1 MTAVLGALGWL
12 LLTLLK
18 IVGILLLI
26 GLVLLALAL
35 LCPFCADF
43 RWENGVVTIRAGVP
57 GITLPV
63 FRWPAPPPAGPE
75 EPKGFFGKLKAKF
88 RARRAERRRKKAA
101 ERAAKEAKK
110 PKKETPP
117 RKKAKLT
124 LNILVTILRGAGR
137 LTKAVFGSLR
147 VTKIRV
153 CLGVRGEDP
162 ADAARSYGKLNAW
175 LGSALGLL
183 DRFLYLDFEQ
193 LRLVPDLGPDQ
204 PTVEDRVSFRVTAQA
219 YAIVF
224 TALRVLYEFWHEKVL
239 DLFL

>member
-1 MTAVLGALGWL
+1 MLAVLLM
-12 LLTLLK
+12 
-18 IVGILLLI
+18 
-26 GLVLLALAL
+26 
-35 LCPFCADF
+35 LCPFCADVL
-43 RWENGVVTIRAGVP
+43 WENETLTVKAGAL
-57 GITLPV
+57 GITFPV
-63 FRWPAPPPAGPE
+63 FRYPAPE
-75 EPKGFFGKLKAKF
+75 
-88 RARRAERRRKKAA
+88 
-101 ERAAKEAKK
+101 K
-110 PKKETPP
+110 PKKEKKKKSKKKPEAESKPKPEATP

-124 LNILVTILRGAGR
+124 LNIVCTILRGGGQADQGGLRGAADHQDQHLPRRPGR
-137 LTKAVFGSLR
+137 GPR
-147 VTKIRV
+147 R
-153 CLGVRGEDP
+153 CG
-162 ADAARSYGKLNAW
+162 ARSYGKLNAW

>member
-26 GLVLLALAL
+26 VLVLLALAL

-43 RWENGVVTIRAGVP
+43 CWENGVVTIRAGVP

-75 EPKGFFGKLKAKF
+75 EPKGFFGKLKAKL
-88 RARRAERRRKKAA
+88 RASRAERRRKKAA

-162 ADAARSYGKLNAW
+162 AEAARAYGRLNAW
-175 LGSALGLL
+175 LYLCLL
-183 DRFLYLDFEQ
+183 YTSDAAD
-193 LRLVPDLGPDQ
+193 D
-204 PTVEDRVSFRVTAQA
+204 
-219 YAIVF
+219 
-224 TALRVLYEFWHEKVL
+224 
-239 DLFL
+239 

>member
-137 LTKAVFGSLR
+137 LTEAVFGSLR

-162 ADAARSYGKLNAW
+162 ADVARSYGKLNAW